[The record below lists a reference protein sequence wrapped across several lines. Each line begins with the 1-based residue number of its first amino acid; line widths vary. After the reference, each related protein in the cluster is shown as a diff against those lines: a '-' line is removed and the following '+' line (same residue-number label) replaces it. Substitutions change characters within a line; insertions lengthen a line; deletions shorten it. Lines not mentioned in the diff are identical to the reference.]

1 LIHPL
6 LFIAVLFGVR
16 LFYNDT
22 FPTDLQTLT
31 ANHYFCSAKNM
42 SKKGILLVNLGT
54 PDSPATKDVR
64 RYLDEFLMDPR
75 VIDVGVALR
84 TFLVKGIIVP
94 FRSPKSAKLYQK
106 IWDSETG
113 SPLLHY
119 SKLQHQALQERLG
132 DGYQVELA
140 MRYQSPSIESAL
152 ERLKTSLVKSIQVI
166 ALFPQYASAS
176 TGSVYEKVMEIVK
189 TWQTIPPLSFVN
201 SFHDNDLMIETFAAN
216 GRKYQPETY
225 DHILF
230 SFHGL
235 PQRQLIKCDHTGNY
249 CLKFDG
255 CCDTLNDINKF
266 CYSAQSHDTARLI
279 AEKLNIPKEKYTIC
293 FQSRLGNDPWVQ
305 PYTSGI
311 VAKLA
316 NEGKK
321 RVLVFCPAFVADCL
335 ETVYE
340 VTEEYGAEFKAL
352 GGEHI
357 QLVESLN
364 DSPIWIDAM
373 EKMVRGQ

>member
-1 LIHPL
+1 M
-6 LFIAVLFGVR
+6 A
-16 LFYNDT
+16 
-22 FPTDLQTLT
+22 
-31 ANHYFCSAKNM
+31 
-42 SKKGILLVNLGT
+42 KKGILLVNLGT
-54 PDSPATKDVR
+54 PDSPKTADVR
-64 RYLDEFLMDPR
+64 KYLDEFLMDPR
-75 VIDVGVALR
+75 VIDINPVLR
-84 TFLVKGIIVP
+84 TFLVKGIIAP
-94 FRSPKSAKLYQK
+94 FRSPKSAKLYQH
-106 IWDSETG
+106 IWNAETG

-119 SKLQHQALQERLG
+119 SLLQHQALKERLG
-132 DGYQVELA
+132 DEYQVELA

-152 ERLKTSLVKSIQVI
+152 NRLKDALVSDIKVI

-176 TGSVYEKVMEIVK
+176 TGSVYDKVMELVRQ
-189 TWQTIPPLSFVN
+189 WQTIPNISFIN
-201 SFHDNDLMIETFAAN
+201 SFHDNEGMIETFAEN

-235 PQRQLIKCDHTGNY
+235 PQRQLKKCDHTHSY
-249 CLKFDG
+249 CLQVDG
-255 CCDTLNDINKF
+255 CCNTLNDTNKF

-279 AEKLNIPKEKYTIC
+279 AQKLNLPKEKYTIC
-293 FQSRLGNDPWVQ
+293 FQSRLGSDPWVQ
-305 PYTSGI
+305 PYTTEI

-321 RVLVFCPAFVADCL
+321 RLLVFCPAFVADCL

-364 DSPIWIDAM
+364 DSPTWIDAL
-373 EKMVRGQ
+373 EKMAKA